1 MKLRRFILLLLFF
14 FFRLGE
20 RAKYIYY
27 SGNFSYSLF
36 FFFFPYIDIFNNI
49 MSDSASVKPAGRTIL
64 ASTIAKPYTEEI
76 TENVSK
82 LSITPKLV
90 GFLANDDPAAEMY
103 ANWTGKTCQSLGFD
117 YELRQVDKNDLEG
130 ALIKANKDDQVN
142 GIMVYFPVF
151 GNNQDQYLQQLIST
165 EKDVEGLNF
174 LYYHNLYHNVRFLD
188 PPANEQKSILPCT
201 PLAMVK
207 ILEYLGVYN
216 KLLHY
221 GNRLYGKK
229 VLVVNRS
236 EIVGRP
242 LAALLAND
250 GATVY
255 SVDINNIQQFTRGD
269 DLSEQRHKVI
279 ELDSSEYSVEKLAPT
294 CDVIITGVP
303 SDKYKFPTEYVR
315 NGTVVINFSSAK
327 NFNDDIK
334 TKAALYVPSI
344 GKVTISMLLR
354 NLLRLIDNKN
364 IRRLKDPQSN

>member
-1 MKLRRFILLLLFF
+1 
-14 FFRLGE
+14 
-20 RAKYIYY
+20 
-27 SGNFSYSLF
+27 
-36 FFFFPYIDIFNNI
+36 
-49 MSDSASVKPAGRTIL
+49 MSKPAGRTIL
-64 ASTIAKPYTEEI
+64 ASTIAKQYIDEI
-76 TENVSK
+76 TSLVNSLDFK
-82 LSITPKLV
+82 PKLV
-90 GFLANDDPAAEMY
+90 GFLANEDPAAQMY
-103 ANWTGKTCQSLGFD
+103 ASWTGKTCESLGFTYD
-117 YELRQVDKNDLEG
+117 LVQVDKNDLES
-130 ALIKANKDDQVN
+130 ALIGANSNKDVH

-151 GNNQDQYLQQLIST
+151 GDNQDQYIQQLISP

-188 PPANEQKSILPCT
+188 PPTNEQKSILPCT

-216 KLLHY
+216 KHLHY

-255 SVDINNIQQFTRGD
+255 SVDLNNIQQFTRGD
-269 DLSEQRHKVI
+269 DLLMQRHKVVD
-279 ELDSSEYSVEKLAPT
+279 LDASEYSLEKVTPQ

-303 SDKYKFPTEYVR
+303 SEFYKFPTELVS
-315 NGTVVINFSSAK
+315 NGAVVINFSSAK
-327 NFNDDIK
+327 NFNEDIK
-334 TKAALYVPSI
+334 QKAGLYVPSI

-354 NLLRLIDNKN
+354 NLLRLIDNEK
-364 IRRLKDPQSN
+364 IRLQKIRHV

>member
-1 MKLRRFILLLLFF
+1 
-14 FFRLGE
+14 
-20 RAKYIYY
+20 
-27 SGNFSYSLF
+27 
-36 FFFFPYIDIFNNI
+36 
-49 MSDSASVKPAGRTIL
+49 MSNESKPAGRTIL
-64 ASTIAKPYTEEI
+64 ASTIAKPFTEE
-76 TENVSK
+76 VSTQVKK
-82 LSITPKLV
+82 LNFTPTLV
-90 GFLANDDPAAEMY
+90 GFLANDDPAARMY
-103 ANWTGKTCQSLGFD
+103 ANWTGKTCESLGFKYD
-117 YELRQVDKNDLEG
+117 LRQVDKNELES
-130 ALIKANKDDQVN
+130 ALIKANKDDDVN

-151 GNNQDQYLQQLIST
+151 GNNQDQYLQQLISP

-188 PPANEQKSILPCT
+188 APTNEQKSILPCT
-201 PLAMVK
+201 PLAIVK

-216 KLLHY
+216 NILHY

-255 SVDINNIQQFTRGD
+255 SVDINNVQQFTRGD
-269 DLSEQRHKVI
+269 DLLEHRHKVI
-279 ELDSSEYSVEKLAPT
+279 ELSADEYTVESLAPR

-303 SDKYKFPTEYVR
+303 SENYKFPSSYVS
-315 NGTVVINFSSAK
+315 NGAVVINFASAK

-334 TKAALYVPSI
+334 LKAGLYVPSI

-354 NLLRLIDNKN
+354 NLLRLIDNKT
-364 IRRLKDPQSN
+364 IRKNKK

>member
-1 MKLRRFILLLLFF
+1 
-14 FFRLGE
+14 
-20 RAKYIYY
+20 
-27 SGNFSYSLF
+27 
-36 FFFFPYIDIFNNI
+36 
-49 MSDSASVKPAGRTIL
+49 MSDSAAAKPAGRTIL
-64 ASTIAKPYTEEI
+64 ASTIAKPYIEEV
-76 TENVSK
+76 TKGVQA
-82 LSITPKLV
+82 LDFTPKLV
-90 GFLANDDPAAEMY
+90 GLLANDDPAAQMY
-103 ANWTGKTCQSLGFD
+103 ASWTGKTCESLGFH
-117 YELRQVDKNDLEG
+117 YEVVNVNKNDLE
-130 ALIKANKDDQVN
+130 ATLIRANKDPSIH

-151 GNNQDQYLQQLIST
+151 GDKQDQYLQQLIAP

-188 PPANEQKSILPCT
+188 PPHNQQKSILPCT

-216 KLLHY
+216 TILHY

-255 SVDINNIQQFTRGD
+255 SVDINNVQQFTRGD
-269 DLSEQRHKVI
+269 DLSEHRHKVI
-279 ELDSSEYSVEKLAPT
+279 DLDPSEASLEKLVPT

-303 SDKYKFPTEYVR
+303 SDSYKFPTELVR
-315 NGTVVINFSSAK
+315 HGTVVINFSSSK

-334 TKAALYVPSI
+334 LKAGLYVPSI
-344 GKVTISMLLR
+344 GKVTIAILLR
-354 NLLRLIDNKN
+354 NLLRLIDNER
-364 IRRLKDPQSN
+364 IRKEKTAAEAASS